1 MSEKEL
7 RASISELKKMHKTQI
22 NLVRNKTGTITK
34 LQNELESLKTN
45 NSLLINYTNQLQ
57 GKLNESGALVKHYEQ
72 TINVLSGRVLEK
84 DALISTQNN
93 KQNEGTK

>member
-1 MSEKEL
+1 MSETVKTLQE
-7 RASISELKKMHKTQI
+7 ELKSQV

-34 LQNELESLKTN
+34 LQKELESIKAN
-45 NSLLINYTNQLQ
+45 HSMLINYTNQLQ

-72 TINVLSGRVLEK
+72 TINVLSGRILEK